1 MRYLIAVLG
10 VMFTLVGGAVHALDV
25 PSGPVLLTVTGNI
38 QETNAEGRAQFD
50 RAMLE
55 ALEWHEV
62 STYSPYVEGAQLFSG
77 PLMSDVLAMVQAQ
90 GSVIMAAALD
100 DYVAQIGFD
109 DAVNHGAILAMESG
123 GRPLSVRQKGPIR
136 VIFPLTAAQAEAK
149 RFFVE
154 MVWQLKSLDI
164 VP

>member
-10 VMFTLVGGAVHALDV
+10 VLFTLVGGPVQALDA
-25 PSGPVLLTVTGNI
+25 PNGPVLLTVTGNI
-38 QETNAEGRAQFD
+38 QETNADGQAQFD

-55 ALEWHEV
+55 AFEWHEV
-62 STYSPYVEGAQLFSG
+62 TTYSPYVEGAQVYSG
-77 PLMSDVLAMVQAQ
+77 PLMADVLKMVQAQ

-100 DYVAQIGFD
+100 DYVAQIAFD
-109 DAVNHGAILAMESG
+109 DAVNHGAILAMASG
-123 GRPLSVRQKGPIR
+123 NRPLSVRQKGPIR
-136 VIFPLTAAQAEAK
+136 VIFPLTEAQAEEK

-154 MVWQLKSLDI
+154 MVWQLKSLNI